1 MKTII
6 KYGSL
11 WLLPIAIYIF
21 EIVWICIK
29 GATLTN
35 AICGWACCISI
46 TLLLAVRCVSDI
58 YHSQKRLED
67 AEKRLKEDLEKY
79 NNQLRDYERQLQYQI
94 DKEKIKKDLE
104 KFEKLKNQE

>member
-11 WLLPIAIYIF
+11 WLLPLAIYIF
-21 EIVWICIK
+21 EIVWVCIK

-35 AICGWACCISI
+35 AICGWASCISI

-58 YHSQKRLED
+58 YHSQKRLEE
-67 AEKRLKEDLEKY
+67 AEKEFCRLL
-79 NNQLRDYERQLQYQI
+79 
-94 DKEKIKKDLE
+94 DKHSQKVEWEIYKPKDKSE
-104 KFEKLKNQE
+104 

>member
-11 WLLPIAIYIF
+11 WLLPLAIYIF

-35 AICGWACCISI
+35 AICGWVCCISI

-58 YHSQKRLED
+58 YYSQKRLED
-67 AEKRLKEDLEKY
+67 TEKRFFEEMERHKNNLMRYEVELEMAIFKEKY
-79 NNQLRDYERQLQYQI
+79 YE
-94 DKEKIKKDLE
+94 
-104 KFEKLKNQE
+104 

>member
-1 MKTII
+1 MKTVI

-11 WLLPIAIYIF
+11 WLLPLAIYIF
-21 EIVWICIK
+21 EIVWVCIK

-67 AEKRLKEDLEKY
+67 AEKEFQKSWEEYCKLCD
-79 NNQLRDYERQLQYQI
+79 ERTDNI
-94 DKEKIKKDLE
+94 DDVKVVEIKGIKIKE
-104 KFEKLKNQE
+104 